1 MNLKKLIEKRNALVD
16 KLNEIVKKAEEET
29 RAMTEDENKEFDQIT
44 AEIRALDETI
54 EKIRKTMTVNKD
66 QEPADPAK
74 VKAEKNEERAF
85 AAYIRGNLE
94 ECRAEGGM
102 TKTDN
107 GAVIPKTIAR
117 KIIELIKDICP
128 IYAMATKFNVKG
140 DLVFPKFDDTNGPTA
155 SYAEEFTAL
164 TSKAGAFSGITLT
177 GYLVGALTK
186 VSVSLINNTDFDL
199 TAYVVSKI
207 ADAVA
212 EFLEGQLLAGTDGK
226 MTGLKSCKQKVTSA
240 ASTVITADELID
252 LQMAVKQRFQ
262 GGSAWIMNTN
272 TFKAIRKLKNSEGDY
287 LMNRDLTNEFSWNLL
302 GKKVYISDAMPDM
315 AASATPIFYGDFSGL
330 YVKLAEDVN
339 VQVLKERYAEEHVV
353 GVIAWVEIDSKI
365 VEEQKVAKLTMK
377 AA

>member
-29 RAMTEDENKEFDQIT
+29 RAMTEEENKEFDQVT
-44 AEIRALDETI
+44 AEIRDLDATI
-54 EKIRKTMTVNKD
+54 KKIRASMSINKD
-66 QEPADPAK
+66 EEPADPTAA
-74 VKAEKNEERAF
+74 KAEKNEERAF

-117 KIIELIKDICP
+117 KIIELVKDICP
-128 IYAMATKFNVKG
+128 IYALSSKFNVKG
-140 DLVFPKFDDTNGPTA
+140 DLVFPKYDDTNGPTA
-155 SYAEEFTAL
+155 AYADEFTAL
-164 TSKAGAFSGITLT
+164 TSKSGAFTGITLS

-186 VSVSLINNTDFDL
+186 VSVSLINNTEFDL

-207 ADAVA
+207 ANAVA
-212 EFLEGQLLAGTDGK
+212 EFLEGQLLSGTDGK
-226 MTGLKSCKQKVTSA
+226 MTGLKSCKQGITSA

-262 GGSAWIMNTN
+262 GSCAWIMNTN

-315 AASATPIFYGDFSGL
+315 AASAVPIFYGDFSGL

>member
-44 AEIRALDETI
+44 AEIRDLDATI
-54 EKIRKTMTVNKD
+54 KKIRASMSINKD
-66 QEPADPAK
+66 EEPADPTAA
-74 VKAEKNEERAF
+74 KAEKNEERAF

-117 KIIELIKDICP
+117 KIIELVKDICP

-140 DLVFPKFDDTNGPTA
+140 DLVFPKFDKDKWPSA

-164 TSKAGAFSGITLT
+164 TSKSGSFTGITLS

-186 VSVSLINNTDFDL
+186 VSVSLINNTEFDL
-199 TAYVVSKI
+199 TAYVVNKI
-207 ADAVA
+207 AEAIA
-212 EFLEGQLLAGTDGK
+212 EFLEGQLLAGSDGK
-226 MTGLKSCKQKVTSA
+226 MTGLKSCTQEVTSA
-240 ASTVITADELID
+240 AATAITSDELID
-252 LQMAVKQRFQ
+252 LQMKVKQRFQ
-262 GGSAWIMNTN
+262 GACSWIMSNN
-272 TFKAIRKLKNSEGDY
+272 TFKAIRKLKNAEGDY

-302 GKKVYISDAMPDM
+302 GKKVYVSDAMPDI
-315 AASATPIFYGDFSGL
+315 AGGSVPIFYGDFSGL

-353 GVIAWVEIDSKI
+353 GVIAWAEIDSKI
-365 VEEQKVAKLTMK
+365 VEEQKIAKLTMK

>member
-44 AEIRALDETI
+44 AEIRDLDATI
-54 EKIRKTMTVNKD
+54 KKIRASMSINKD
-66 QEPADPAK
+66 EEPADPTAA
-74 VKAEKNEERAF
+74 KAEKNEERAF

-117 KIIELIKDICP
+117 KIIELVKDICP

-140 DLVFPKFDDTNGPTA
+140 DLVFPKFDKDKGPSA

-164 TSKAGAFSGITLT
+164 TSKSGSFTGITLS

-186 VSVSLINNTDFDL
+186 VSVSLINNTEFDL
-199 TAYVVSKI
+199 TAYVVNKI
-207 ADAVA
+207 AEAIA
-212 EFLEGQLLAGTDGK
+212 EFLEGQLLAGSDGK
-226 MTGLKSCKQKVTSA
+226 MAGLKSCTQEVTSA
-240 ASTVITADELID
+240 AATAITSDELID
-252 LQMAVKQRFQ
+252 LQMKVKQRFQ
-262 GGSAWIMNTN
+262 GACSWIMSNN
-272 TFKAIRKLKNSEGDY
+272 TFKAIRKLKNAEGDY

-302 GKKVYISDAMPDM
+302 GKKVYVSDAMPDI
-315 AASATPIFYGDFSGL
+315 AGGAVPIFYGDFSGL

-339 VQVLKERYAEEHVV
+339 DQVLKERYAEEHVV
-353 GVIAWVEIDSKI
+353 GVIAWAEIDSKI
-365 VEEQKVAKLTMK
+365 VEEQKIAKLTMK

>member
-44 AEIRALDETI
+44 AEIRDLDATI
-54 EKIRKTMTVNKD
+54 KKIRTSMSINKD
-66 QEPADPAK
+66 EEPADPTAA
-74 VKAEKNEERAF
+74 KAEKNEERAF

-117 KIIELIKDICP
+117 KIIELVKDICP

-140 DLVFPKFDDTNGPTA
+140 DLVFPKFDKDKGPSA

-164 TSKAGAFSGITLT
+164 TSKSGSFTGITLS

-186 VSVSLINNTDFDL
+186 VSVSLINNTEFDL
-199 TAYVVSKI
+199 TAYVVNKI
-207 ADAVA
+207 AEAIA
-212 EFLEGQLLAGTDGK
+212 EFLEGQLLGGTDGK
-226 MTGLKSCKQKVTSA
+226 MTGLKSCAQEVTSA
-240 ASTVITADELID
+240 AATAIASDELID
-252 LQMAVKQRFQ
+252 LQMQVKQRFQ
-262 GGSAWIMNTN
+262 GACSWIMSNN
-272 TFKAIRKLKNSEGDY
+272 TFKAIRKLKNAEGDY

-302 GKKVYISDAMPDM
+302 GKKVYVSDAMPDI
-315 AASATPIFYGDFSGL
+315 AGGSVPIFYGDFSGL

-353 GVIAWVEIDSKI
+353 GVIAWAEIDSKI
-365 VEEQKVAKLTMK
+365 VEEQKIAKLTMK

>member
-44 AEIRALDETI
+44 AEIRDLDATI
-54 EKIRKTMTVNKD
+54 KKIRASMSINKD
-66 QEPADPAK
+66 EEPADPTAA
-74 VKAEKNEERAF
+74 KAEKNEERAF

-117 KIIELIKDICP
+117 KIIELVKDICP

-140 DLVFPKFDDTNGPTA
+140 DLVFPKFDKDKGPSA

-164 TSKAGAFSGITLT
+164 TSKSGSFTGITLS

-186 VSVSLINNTDFDL
+186 VSVSLINNTEFDL
-199 TAYVVSKI
+199 TAYVVNKI
-207 ADAVA
+207 AEAIA
-212 EFLEGQLLAGTDGK
+212 EFLEGQLLAGSDVK
-226 MTGLKSCKQKVTSA
+226 MAGLKSCTQEVTSA
-240 ASTVITADELID
+240 AVTAITSDELID
-252 LQMAVKQRFQ
+252 LQMKVKQRFQ
-262 GGSAWIMNTN
+262 GACSWIMSNN
-272 TFKAIRKLKNSEGDY
+272 TFKAIRKLKNAEGDY

-302 GKKVYISDAMPDM
+302 GKKVYVSDAMPDI
-315 AASATPIFYGDFSGL
+315 AGGAVPIFYGDFSGL

-353 GVIAWVEIDSKI
+353 GVIAWAEIDSKI
-365 VEEQKVAKLTMK
+365 VEEQKIAKLTMK

>member
-16 KLNEIVKKAEEET
+16 KLNEIVKTAEEET
-29 RAMTEDENKEFDQIT
+29 RAMTDDENKEFDQIT
-44 AEIRALDETI
+44 AEIRALDATI
-54 EKIRKTMTVNKD
+54 EKIRKAMTVNKD

-102 TKTDN
+102 IKTDN

-164 TSKAGAFSGITLT
+164 TSKSGAFSGITLT

-226 MTGLKSCKQKVTSA
+226 MTGLKSCKQGVTSA

-262 GGSAWIMNTN
+262 GGCAWIMNTN

-315 AASATPIFYGDFSGL
+315 AASAVPIFYGDFSGL

>member
-44 AEIRALDETI
+44 AEIRDLDATI
-54 EKIRKTMTVNKD
+54 KKIRASTSINKD
-66 QEPADPAK
+66 KEPADPTAD
-74 VKAEKNEERAF
+74 KAEKNEERAF

-117 KIIELIKDICP
+117 KIIELVKDICP

-140 DLVFPKFDDTNGPTA
+140 DLVFPKFDKDKGPSA

-164 TSKAGAFSGITLT
+164 TSKSGSFTGITLS

-186 VSVSLINNTDFDL
+186 VSVSLINNTEFDL
-199 TAYVVSKI
+199 TAYVVNKI
-207 ADAVA
+207 AEAIA
-212 EFLEGQLLAGTDGK
+212 EFLEGQLLAGSDGK
-226 MTGLKSCKQKVTSA
+226 MTGLKSCTQEVTSA
-240 ASTVITADELID
+240 AATAITSDELID
-252 LQMAVKQRFQ
+252 LQMKVKQRFQ
-262 GGSAWIMNTN
+262 GACSWIMSNN
-272 TFKAIRKLKNSEGDY
+272 TFKAIRKLKNAEGDY

-302 GKKVYISDAMPDM
+302 GKKVYVSDAMPDI
-315 AASATPIFYGDFSGL
+315 AGGAVPIFYGDFSGL

-353 GVIAWVEIDSKI
+353 GVIAWAEIDSKI
-365 VEEQKVAKLTMK
+365 VEEQKIAKLTMK

>member
-44 AEIRALDETI
+44 AEIRDLDATI
-54 EKIRKTMTVNKD
+54 KKIRMSMSINKD
-66 QEPADPAK
+66 EEPADHTAA
-74 VKAEKNEERAF
+74 KAEKNEERAF

-117 KIIELIKDICP
+117 KIIELVKDICP

-140 DLVFPKFDDTNGPTA
+140 DLVFPKFDKDKGPSA

-164 TSKAGAFSGITLT
+164 TSKSGSFTGITLS

-186 VSVSLINNTDFDL
+186 VSVSLINNTEFDL
-199 TAYVVSKI
+199 TAYVVNKI
-207 ADAVA
+207 AEAIA
-212 EFLEGQLLAGTDGK
+212 EFLEGQLLAGSDGK
-226 MTGLKSCKQKVTSA
+226 MTGLKSCTQEVTSA
-240 ASTVITADELID
+240 AATAITSDELID
-252 LQMAVKQRFQ
+252 LQMKVKQRFQ
-262 GGSAWIMNTN
+262 GACSWIMSNN
-272 TFKAIRKLKNSEGDY
+272 TFKAIRKLKNAEGDY

-302 GKKVYISDAMPDM
+302 GKKVYVSDAMPDI
-315 AASATPIFYGDFSGL
+315 AGGAVPIFYGDFSGL

-353 GVIAWVEIDSKI
+353 GVIAWAEIDSKI
-365 VEEQKVAKLTMK
+365 IEEQKIAKLTMK

>member
-44 AEIRALDETI
+44 AEIRDLDATI
-54 EKIRKTMTVNKD
+54 KKIRASTSINKD
-66 QEPADPAK
+66 KEPADPTAD
-74 VKAEKNEERAF
+74 KAEKNEERAF

-117 KIIELIKDICP
+117 KIIELVKDICP

-140 DLVFPKFDDTNGPTA
+140 DLVFPKFDKDKGPSA

-164 TSKAGAFSGITLT
+164 TSKSGSFTGIALS
-177 GYLVGALTK
+177 GYLVGALAK
-186 VSVSLINNTDFDL
+186 ESVSLIND
-199 TAYVVSKI
+199 S
-207 ADAVA
+207 
-212 EFLEGQLLAGTDGK
+212 EFQEGQLLAGSDGK
-226 MTGLKSCKQKVTSA
+226 MTGLKSCTQEVTSA
-240 ASTVITADELID
+240 AATAITSDELID
-252 LQMAVKQRFQ
+252 LQMKVKQRFQ
-262 GGSAWIMNTN
+262 GACSWIMSNN
-272 TFKAIRKLKNSEGDY
+272 TFKAIRKLKNAEGDY

-302 GKKVYISDAMPDM
+302 GKKVYVSDAMPDI
-315 AASATPIFYGDFSGL
+315 AGGAVPIFYGDFSGL

-353 GVIAWVEIDSKI
+353 GVIAWEEIDSKI
-365 VEEQKVAKLTMK
+365 VEEQKIAKLTMK
-377 AA
+377 SA

>member
-1 MNLKKLIEKRNALVD
+1 
-16 KLNEIVKKAEEET
+16 
-29 RAMTEDENKEFDQIT
+29 MTENENKEFDQVT
-44 AEIRALDETI
+44 VEIRDLDATI
-54 EKIRKTMTVNKD
+54 KKIRASMSINKAE
-66 QEPADPAK
+66 EPADPTAA
-74 VKAEKNEERAF
+74 KAEKNEERAF

-117 KIIELIKDICP
+117 KIIELVKDICP

-140 DLVFPKFDDTNGPTA
+140 DLVFPKFDDTTGPTA

-164 TSKAGAFSGITLT
+164 TSKSGAFSGITLT

-199 TAYVVSKI
+199 TSYVVSKI
-207 ADAVA
+207 ANAVA

-226 MTGLKSCKQKVTSA
+226 MTGLKSCKQGITSA

-262 GGSAWIMNTN
+262 GSCAWIMNTN

-315 AASATPIFYGDFSGL
+315 DASAVPIFYGDFSGL

>member
-44 AEIRALDETI
+44 AEIRDLDATI
-54 EKIRKTMTVNKD
+54 KKIRASTSINKD
-66 QEPADPAK
+66 KQPPDPTPDNAQ
-74 VKAEKNEERAF
+74 KNEERAF

-117 KIIELIKDICP
+117 KIIELVKDICP

-140 DLVFPKFDDTNGPTA
+140 DLVFPKFDKDKGPSA

-164 TSKAGAFSGITLT
+164 TSKSGSFTGITLS

-186 VSVSLINNTDFDL
+186 VSVSLINNTEFDL
-199 TAYVVSKI
+199 TAYVVNKI
-207 ADAVA
+207 AEAIA
-212 EFLEGQLLAGTDGK
+212 EFLEGQLLAGSDGK
-226 MTGLKSCKQKVTSA
+226 MTGLKSCTQEVTSA
-240 ASTVITADELID
+240 AATAITSDELID
-252 LQMAVKQRFQ
+252 LQMKVKQRFQ
-262 GGSAWIMNTN
+262 GACSWIMSNN
-272 TFKAIRKLKNSEGDY
+272 TFKAIRKLKNAEGDY

-302 GKKVYISDAMPDM
+302 GKKVYVSDAMPDI
-315 AASATPIFYGDFSGL
+315 AGGAVPIFYGDFSGL

-353 GVIAWVEIDSKI
+353 GVIAWAEIDSKI
-365 VEEQKVAKLTMK
+365 VEEQKIAKLTMK

>member
-44 AEIRALDETI
+44 AEISDLDATI
-54 EKIRKTMTVNKD
+54 KKIRTSMSINKD
-66 QEPADPAK
+66 EEPADPTAA
-74 VKAEKNEERAF
+74 KAEKNEERAF

-117 KIIELIKDICP
+117 KIIELVKDICP

-140 DLVFPKFDDTNGPTA
+140 DLVFPKFDKDKGPSA

-164 TSKAGAFSGITLT
+164 TSKSGSFTGITLS

-186 VSVSLINNTDFDL
+186 VSVSLINNTEFDL
-199 TAYVVSKI
+199 TAYVVNKI
-207 ADAVA
+207 AEAIA
-212 EFLEGQLLAGTDGK
+212 EFLEGQLLGGTDGK
-226 MTGLKSCKQKVTSA
+226 MTGLKSCAQEVTSA
-240 ASTVITADELID
+240 AATAIASDELID
-252 LQMAVKQRFQ
+252 LQMQVKQRFQ
-262 GGSAWIMNTN
+262 GACSWIMSNN
-272 TFKAIRKLKNSEGDY
+272 TFKAIRKLKNAEGDY

-302 GKKVYISDAMPDM
+302 GKKVYVSDAMPDI
-315 AASATPIFYGDFSGL
+315 AGGSVPIFYGDFSGL

-353 GVIAWVEIDSKI
+353 GVIAWAEIDSKI
-365 VEEQKVAKLTMK
+365 VEEQKIAKLTMK